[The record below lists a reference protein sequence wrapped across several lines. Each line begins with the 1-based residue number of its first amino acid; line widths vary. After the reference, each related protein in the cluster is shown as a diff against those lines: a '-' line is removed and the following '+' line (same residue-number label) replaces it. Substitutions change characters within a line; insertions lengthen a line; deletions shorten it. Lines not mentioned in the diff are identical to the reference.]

1 MANGN
6 EPVAEETVDPN
17 TPAVITDKTKND
29 LKYGKH
35 ENDEANDRTIF
46 VGNLPLSITRKQL
59 AQIFKHCGRVHST
72 RIRSQ
77 SVTGVKLPPQ
87 QKGNQN
93 LMRKVCVNTNKINTD
108 ARSTSQGYVVFEK
121 SSSIEAALKL
131 NNKVVPRFSA
141 GDGTSPKT
149 AQLRMRVDTSNP
161 TNDHTRSIF
170 IGNLPYA
177 TDEESLRIHVETSCG
192 FESSDATPAVEG
204 VRVVRDAE
212 TQQCK
217 GFSYVLL
224 RDRGL
229 VTEAIRGLTGTVY
242 QKRELRVQVC
252 GKRTKATRGVTGD
265 KKPKGS
271 GFEGRRANLESY
283 TSGAQRRML
292 GKLKTGGVV
301 GSKATKAP
309 TRKRRTP
316 SEKSDALNKNIG
328 VKRAPDGVSRRQASE
343 AKLNKRVKK
352 LQKRVDKGMGK
363 TKKK

>member
-1 MANGN
+1 LSQKH
-6 EPVAEETVDPN
+6 TLQ
-17 TPAVITDKTKND
+17 KT
-29 LKYGKH
+29 L
-35 ENDEANDRTIF
+35 TF
-46 VGNLPLSITRKQL
+46 
-59 AQIFKHCGRVHST
+59 F
-72 RIRSQ
+72 
-77 SVTGVKLPPQ
+77 SVTFWFLHYFKQINISTLFCIETHTYFLKHVYL
-87 QKGNQN
+87 QN

-131 NNKVVPRFSA
+131 NNKMVPRFSA

-177 TDEESLRIHVETSCG
+177 TDEESLRIHVETKCG

-242 QKRELRVQVC
+242 QKREIRVQVC
-252 GKRTKATRGVTGD
+252 GKRTKATRGVTSGD
-265 KKPKGS
+265 KKQKGS

-301 GSKATKAP
+301 GSKAKAAP

-316 SEKSDALNKNIG
+316 SEKSDALNKNTG
-328 VKRAPDGVSRRQASE
+328 VKRAPEGISRRQASE

-352 LQKRVDKGMGK
+352 LQKRVDKGMGSN
-363 TKKK
+363 KK